1 MEKDLKLSRFK
12 LWFNHDFYKR
22 LFGVGPAC
30 FLGTGLLVLLL
41 CKVEKAL
48 EMQTYYL
55 TGGWFWI
62 PFLLLLTEAV
72 FILVWAILSLPI
84 KQRGKKLSTRG
95 VYSFVRH
102 PIYTTIVFH
111 FNILCSLWLG
121 SYILLI
127 SIPAQYLLWSKAVVF
142 EEQYLVG
149 IFGQE
154 YLDYMSR
161 VSRFLPW
168 R

>member
-1 MEKDLKLSRFK
+1 
-12 LWFNHDFYKR
+12 
-22 LFGVGPAC
+22 
-30 FLGTGLLVLLL
+30 
-41 CKVEKAL
+41 
-48 EMQTYYL
+48 
-55 TGGWFWI
+55 
-62 PFLLLLTEAV
+62 LTEAV

-84 KQRGKKLSTRG
+84 KQRGKKLSTKG

-142 EEQYLVG
+142 EEQHLVG

>member
-1 MEKDLKLSRFK
+1 
-12 LWFNHDFYKR
+12 
-22 LFGVGPAC
+22 
-30 FLGTGLLVLLL
+30 
-41 CKVEKAL
+41 
-48 EMQTYYL
+48 MQTYYL

-62 PFLLLLTEAV
+62 PFLLLLSEAV

-84 KQRGKKLSTRG
+84 KQRGKKLSTKG

>member
-1 MEKDLKLSRFK
+1 MEKDLRLSRFK
-12 LWFNHDFYKR
+12 LWSNTDFYKR
-22 LFGVGPAC
+22 LFGVGPTC
-30 FLGTGLLVLLL
+30 FFGTGLLVLLL
-41 CKVEKAL
+41 CAVERSL

-72 FILVWAILSLPI
+72 FILVCAILSLPI
-84 KQRGKKLSTRG
+84 KQRGKKLSTKG

-102 PIYTTIVFH
+102 PTYTTIVFH

-121 SYILLI
+121 SYVLLI
-127 SIPAQYLLWSKAVVF
+127 SIPAQYLLWSKVVVF